1 MIVNLEIDEE
11 TGRKLDELADTETR
25 TRRGQAVH
33 LLKDAIEMIH
43 SDIFPVPHN
52 GETATEGVAE

>member
-43 SDIFPVPHN
+43 SDIFPVPHKEQ
-52 GETATEGVAE
+52 GEEGGDA